1 MKAFNYISIVALVLM
16 GLVSCKE
23 EPQEV
28 FASSVALDQ
37 TSVDLF
43 VGQTTHISATVLPKN
58 TTDQTIKWSSSDESV
73 ASVREGTI
81 TALKIGQATITAACG
96 NKSASCIVNV
106 IPTVVEEVTLDIMEA
121 SLRVGET
128 VTLTATVKPDDATD
142 KTVTWSTSDETV
154 AIVKDGVVTAIQLG
168 SAKITAKA
176 GDKTATCDVTVIAT
190 VVTSVTLDKTTASL
204 RAGETVTLTATV
216 KPDDATD
223 KTVTWSSSNDDIA
236 TVSDGVVVAVKVGSA
251 TITAKAGDKT
261 ATCDVTVV
269 ATEVTSVTLDKTSAS
284 LKAGETLTLTAT
296 VKPDDATDK
305 TVTWSTSDAS
315 VATVTNGVVV
325 AVKVGTA
332 TITAKAGGKTAT
344 CAVTVAATQ
353 VTSITLDKTTA
364 SLRAGES
371 VTLTATVKPD
381 DATDKTVTWSTS
393 DASVATVTN
402 GVVVAVK
409 VGTATITA
417 RASDKTATCTITV
430 VATQVTSVTLD
441 KTSASLKAGETVT
454 LTATVKPDD
463 ATDKTVTWSTSDAS
477 VATVSNGVVIAN
489 KVGSAT
495 ITAKAGDKTATCAIT
510 VVATPVTSVILDK
523 TSASLKAGESVTLI
537 AKVNPSDATDK
548 TVTWSTSDASVA
560 TVSNGVVNAVKVGSA
575 TITAKAGDKTAT
587 CTVTVIPTPV
597 TSVAL
602 NVTSA
607 SLQVGE
613 TVTLTATVN
622 PSDATDKSVTWSTS
636 DESIA
641 TVSNGVVKAVSI
653 GSATITAKAG
663 DKTATCAVSVVPPPV
678 VPVSSITLDKTSA
691 SLKAGETVTLTATVN
706 PADATD
712 KTVTWS
718 SSDAS
723 VATVI
728 NGLVTAVKVGS
739 ATITAKAGEKT
750 ATCSITVVPTSVT
763 SITLDK
769 TSASLKAGETVTL
782 TATIN
787 PSDATDKT
795 VTWTT
800 SDASVATVTNGV
812 VVAVKVGTATITAK
826 AGDKTATCAVTV
838 VPTPV
843 TSITLNK
850 TSASIKVGE
859 TVSLTATVNPSDAT
873 DKTVIWNTSD
883 ASVAT
888 VSNGVVTAVKVGT
901 ATITAKAGDKTA
913 TCAITVAATPVSSVT
928 LNKTSVS
935 LKAGETITLAATVN
949 PSDATDKTVI
959 WSTSDASVATVTN
972 GVVVA
977 IKVGAATITAKAGDK
992 TATCAV
998 TVVPTPVT
1006 SITLNKDFASLKA
1019 GETVMLTATVNP
1031 SDATD
1036 KTITWSTSDAT
1047 VAMVSNG
1054 VVTAVK
1060 VGSATIT
1067 AKAGDKTATCAIT
1080 VVATPVTSITLDR
1093 SSVSLKAG
1101 EAVALNATVN
1111 PSDATDKTVTWST
1124 SDASVATVT
1133 NGVVVAIKVGSATIT
1148 AKAGDKTATC
1158 AITVVTTP
1166 VTSVTLDISSVS
1178 LKAGETVTLTAT
1190 VMPDDATDK
1199 TVTWS
1204 TSDASVATVTN
1215 GVVVAVKVGTATI
1228 KAMSGAK
1235 SASCEITVIPTPVTS
1250 VTLDQASA
1258 SLKVG
1263 ETVTL
1268 TATVEPDDA
1277 TDKTVT
1283 WSTSDASVATVTN
1296 GIVVAKKVGTA
1307 TIKAM
1312 AGAKFATCEITV
1324 IPTPVTS
1331 VTLDKTSAQLKVGE
1345 TLTLNA
1351 TVLPDDATDKT
1362 VTWSTSNANVATV
1375 DNGVVTAVKA
1385 GSAIITAQAG
1395 DATAICTITVPMSGG
1410 HEGTGE
1416 EDWVF
1421 HVTSVTLN
1429 KSSASLK
1436 IGETV
1441 SLIATVKPDDATDK
1455 TVTWT
1460 SSDETVASVSNGVV
1474 TAKKIGT
1481 ATITA
1486 KAEDKTAT
1494 CTITVISAATDITL
1508 NKTSLQIT
1516 PGKTYKL
1523 IATVTPADCSEQI
1536 VWTTTN
1542 SSIAAVS
1549 EDGEITALSLGTAV
1563 IKATVG
1569 SLTASCTVTVTTNTI
1584 GDWDEGDH
1592 SEGNI

>member
-1 MKAFNYISIVALVLM
+1 MRAFKYISIVALVLM

-106 IPTVVEEVTLDIMEA
+106 IPTVVEEVSLDIIEA

-176 GDKTATCDVTVIAT
+176 GDKTATCEVTVIAT
-190 VVTSVTLDKTTASL
+190 EVTSVTLDKTTASL

-223 KTVTWSSSNDDIA
+223 KTVTWSSSNDAIA

-795 VTWTT
+795 VTWT
-800 SDASVATVTNGV
+800 
-812 VVAVKVGTATITAK
+812 
-826 AGDKTATCAVTV
+826 
-838 VPTPV
+838 
-843 TSITLNK
+843 
-850 TSASIKVGE
+850 
-859 TVSLTATVNPSDAT
+859 
-873 DKTVIWNTSD
+873 TSD

>member
-1 MKAFNYISIVALVLM
+1 MRAFKYISIVALVLM

-106 IPTVVEEVTLDIMEA
+106 IPTVVEEVSLDIIEA

-176 GDKTATCDVTVIAT
+176 GDKTATCEVTVIAT
-190 VVTSVTLDKTTASL
+190 EVTSVTLDKTTASL

-223 KTVTWSSSNDDIA
+223 KTVTWSSSNDAIA

-417 RASDKTATCTITV
+417 RASGKTATCTITV

-795 VTWTT
+795 VTWT
-800 SDASVATVTNGV
+800 
-812 VVAVKVGTATITAK
+812 
-826 AGDKTATCAVTV
+826 
-838 VPTPV
+838 
-843 TSITLNK
+843 
-850 TSASIKVGE
+850 
-859 TVSLTATVNPSDAT
+859 
-873 DKTVIWNTSD
+873 TSD